1 LSKSDRHA
9 NNAQRSTRTQDPR
22 LLFPRRCAGRAPCAH
37 RRVRNRG
44 STRNIAEHFSGFH
57 ILRGARQTTQK
68 RRKWVM

>member
-9 NNAQRSTRTQDPR
+9 NNAQRSTQTRGPR

-44 STRNIAEHFSGFH
+44 FTRDIAEYFSGFH
-57 ILRGARQTTQK
+57 ISRGARQTTQK
-68 RRKWVM
+68 RRKRVM